1 MLAVAALFK
10 WQLFKHTEYDA
21 IFFTDVDVDLYPAFG
36 GLPPNLARGTRRGP
50 SRAAR
55 ELIAA
60 WTRGLLAFVGS
71 GSSLVASADYHSPIN
86 TGVMLLRPSER
97 MYQLGLRVLRRNDFD
112 PTLGFDRA
120 GRPSEALA
128 ALRAHATPQLWRE
141 VAATRMLWQDRWT
154 FVGGHACQGLFVH
167 VFLVLPWAGATGTGR
182 SGKAHA
188 ANTDADADAASQ
200 AGPHEATLRFHFPRN
215 ISERREDGL
224 GTHHVHHFRAQGK
237 V

>member
-1 MLAVAALFK
+1 MRL
-10 WQLFKHTEYDA
+10 TEQRT
-21 IFFTDVDVDLYPAFG
+21 II
-36 GLPPNLARGTRRGP
+36 ARG
-50 SRAAR
+50 AR
-55 ELIAA
+55 
-60 WTRGLLAFVGS
+60 GS

-167 VFLVLPWAGATGTGR
+167 VFLVLPW
-182 SGKAHA
+182 SGKAL
-188 ANTDADADAASQ
+188 TADAADVGNGPERPRQ
-200 AGPHEATLRFHFPRN
+200 APLWFHYPRN

-237 V
+237 VRSCGLKVHQRAPESTASPSNAAFAR